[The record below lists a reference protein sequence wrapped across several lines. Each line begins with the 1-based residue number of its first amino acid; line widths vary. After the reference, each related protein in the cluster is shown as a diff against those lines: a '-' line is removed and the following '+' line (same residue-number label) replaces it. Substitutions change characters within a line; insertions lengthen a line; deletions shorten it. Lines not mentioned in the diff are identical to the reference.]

1 MTERPNYF
9 EQQQARDER
18 QAAIR
23 RQRERQ
29 QQIDRLAKENR
40 SHMEEINRRL
50 EQFRVEAA
58 RRAEREAQRNR
69 ERGCCRPF

>member
-18 QAAIR
+18 EAAIR

-29 QQIDRLAKENR
+29 QQIDRLAKEK
-40 SHMEEINRRL
+40 INRRL